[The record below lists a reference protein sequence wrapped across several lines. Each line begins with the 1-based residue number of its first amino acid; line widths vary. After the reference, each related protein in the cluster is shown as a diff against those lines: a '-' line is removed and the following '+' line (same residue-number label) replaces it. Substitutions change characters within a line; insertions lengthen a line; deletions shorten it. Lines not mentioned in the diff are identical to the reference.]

1 MKSKAARISFPVI
14 SNLNSVTPEELAG
27 FMRYGFCY
35 VKLPGTAIQSDIKR
49 IRTKAKSFFL
59 QSSEYK
65 ERFPLDGPA
74 YKGYYSRQKTEDP
87 QLAEQVIF
95 WPNDPIEPFKESQQ
109 EITSIFNSFAGDIGL
124 PLLSKV
130 FQQANLLTAFKDLT
144 HKTTDTFSF
153 LYYPDAKALKGNFK
167 SGVNAHQDWG
177 LITML
182 HIDRPGLVVK
192 VGEQWHPVDPMPD
205 HIVVNNGLV
214 TMLASNNQVEASHH
228 EVLKI
233 NGDRLSLAVFLAP
246 NMQTPIQN
254 YVTGEKITSSYLE
267 FTQKMFSGSYR
278 IGGTET
284 TAKTSAK
291 TDVKPEYGRLFNHT
305 QHEAPDKLL
314 LDQTLSDETDL
325 ESSPSKRL
333 S

>member
-1 MKSKAARISFPVI
+1 MKLKTAKVSFPVI
-14 SNLNSVTPEELAG
+14 SDISSITSEELTG

-35 VKLPGTAIQSDIKR
+35 VKLPGTAIQSDIRR
-49 IRTKAKSFFL
+49 IRAKAKSFFL

-65 ERFPLDGPA
+65 ERYPLDSAA
-74 YKGYYSRQKTEDP
+74 YKGYYSRQKTDDP

-109 EITSIFNSFAGDIGL
+109 EINSIFNSFAGDIGL
-124 PLLSKV
+124 PLLSTM
-130 FQQANLLTAFKDLT
+130 FQENNLLTAYKDLT

-153 LYYPDAKALKGNFK
+153 LYYPNAKTLQGNFS
-167 SGVNAHQDWG
+167 SGVNAHEDWG

-182 HIDRPGLVVK
+182 HIDMPGLVVK
-192 VGEQWHPVDPMPD
+192 IDDQWHPVDPIPD

-214 TMLASNNQVEASHH
+214 TMLASNNQIEASHH

-233 NGDRLSLAVFLAP
+233 NSERLSLAVFLAP
-246 NMQTPIQN
+246 GMQTPIKN
-254 YVTGEKITSSYLE
+254 YVTGEMITSSYLE

-278 IGGTET
+278 IGGTQT
-284 TAKTSAK
+284 TASNSTNSE
-291 TDVKPEYGRLFNHT
+291 VKPQYGRLFNPT
-305 QHEAPDKLL
+305 QHEAPEKLL
-314 LDQTLSDETDL
+314 LDDDIDRSAT
-325 ESSPSKRL
+325 KRL